1 MIITDLIYN
10 LTLLIS
16 VSILSGYAD
25 LYFPR
30 NALSGKITQGI
41 VFGIT
46 AVTGI
51 IFSYN
56 LSEGILIDGV
66 SIIPGVAALFFGFT
80 SGLIATLTA
89 IFYRTS
95 LGGIGIYTF
104 VLTTLTS
111 FAVGLIF
118 NRYAKY
124 RAKELN
130 AFHFYFMGL
139 MIHSAMLF
147 YLLLL
152 PGNIVKESYES
163 VAFTIITVFPI
174 ATVLICKILSDQLNR
189 YKSANNMKA
198 REELFRTTLYSI
210 GEAVITT
217 DAKGLI
223 KSMNSVAE
231 KLTGWNEKESVGKP
245 VSKVFNIVNEYTG
258 IKSRDPV
265 ELVLIEKKTVAFAN
279 HTLLINKNGDKIP
292 IADSGAPIKN
302 DAGDITGVVLVFRDQ
317 SQEREI
323 ENRIV
328 ETNHILQNI
337 LDTAPVSIFWK
348 NRESVYIGCNKAFA
362 LQAGFNSPSE
372 VYGKNDRHMK
382 WHKEAGKIIEEDR
395 NIISNDANSLGKIE
409 KFILKDGSV
418 KWQRINRV
426 PLKNSLG
433 EITGILGTMEDITD
447 QKLLEEKLAIDED
460 RLRMLVEGTPDFF
473 FYTQDTAGNL
483 NYISP
488 SVERITGHTIE
499 EWLAKRDWFTTDNP
513 INKLAKEI
521 TATHLKGLQ
530 TEEPIYIEIKS
541 KNGELIFLE
550 IYEHPIIRNGKVAGL
565 QGVAH
570 NITNEK
576 NATEKLKTSEAELQ
590 AIFDALPDVV
600 FTINNE
606 GRYLKISS
614 SNQELLY
621 KPADNL
627 LNKTLHEVLPEQT
640 ADYFLQ
646 IIHNVLDNQRGGQI
660 EYELEINDE
669 IKNFLA
675 TIEPLTDDT
684 VLWVARD
691 ITLIK
696 SYHKELIEAKESA
709 EKADKLKSEFLA
721 QMSHEIRS
729 PINNILGHISLVKMF
744 IEGNSYMDE
753 DLNFSFDAIDN
764 SSKRIVRTI
773 DAILNMSD
781 LSLGTYKPN
790 KKKIDI
796 RAIVESLYN
805 EYKSAAERKNLRLAI
820 NNNADVCS
828 IFSDDYSVYQI
839 IANLI
844 DNAIKYTKKG
854 GVEIT
859 LNNQKDALEVKISD
873 TGIGIS
879 EEYQKDLFTA
889 FSQEEH
895 GYTRKFEGT
904 GLGMSLVKRY
914 CELIGAGIEVESKK
928 EIGTTFTLTF
938 PQNIR
943 LN

>member
-10 LTLLIS
+10 LALLIS
-16 VSILSGYAD
+16 VSVLSGYAEP
-25 LYFPR
+25 YFPR
-30 NALSGKITQGI
+30 NTLTGKIIQGF
-41 VFGIT
+41 VFGIA

-56 LSEGILIDGV
+56 LSDGIFIDGA
-66 SIIPGVAALFFGFT
+66 SIIPGVAALFFGYI
-80 SGLIATLTA
+80 SGLIAALAA
-89 IFYRTS
+89 IIYRTS
-95 LGGIGIYTF
+95 LGGIGVYTSA
-104 VLTTLTS
+104 LIILTS
-111 FAVGLIF
+111 LAIGLIF
-118 NRYAKY
+118 RRYARA
-124 RAKELN
+124 RAKDLN
-130 AFHFYFMGL
+130 ALHFYIMGL
-139 MIHSAMLF
+139 IIHFAMLS

-152 PGNIVKESYES
+152 PDIVTETYES
-163 VAFTIITVFPI
+163 AAITIITLFPA
-174 ATVLICKILSDQLNR
+174 ATVLICTILSDQLNR
-189 YKSANNMKA
+189 YKSADKLKA
-198 REELFRTTLYSI
+198 REELFRTALYSI

-231 KLTGWNEKESVGKP
+231 NLTGWNEKDSLGLP
-245 VSKVFNIVNEYTG
+245 VDKVFNIVNEFTG
-258 IKSRDPV
+258 KKSRNPV
-265 ELVLIEKKTVAFAN
+265 ELALEENKTVAFAN
-279 HTLLINKNGDKIP
+279 HTLLINRNGDKIP

-302 DAGDITGVVLVFRDQ
+302 DSGEITGVVLVFRDQ
-317 SQEREI
+317 TQERET
-323 ENRIV
+323 ENRIN

-348 NRESVYIGCNKAFA
+348 NTDSVYIGCNKAFA
-362 LQAGFNSPSE
+362 LQAGFDYPSE
-372 VYGKNDRHMK
+372 IYGKNDHDLK
-382 WHKEAGKIIEEDR
+382 WHKEANKIIGDDKEVIMNDIN
-395 NIISNDANSLGKIE
+395 NIGKIE
-409 KFILKDGSV
+409 KFSLQDGTV
-418 KWQRINRV
+418 KWHRINRV

-433 EITGILGTMEDITD
+433 EITGILGVMEDITD

-473 FYTQDTAGNL
+473 FYTQDAEGNL
-483 NYISP
+483 TYVSP
-488 SVERITGHTIE
+488 SVERITGYNFE
-499 EWLAKRDWFTTDNP
+499 EWFAKRDWFTTDNP

-521 TATHLKGLQ
+521 TVMHLKGLQ
-530 TEEPIYIEIKS
+530 TEEPIYIEIKNKS
-541 KNGELIFLE
+541 GELIFLE

-570 NITNEK
+570 NITKEREFH
-576 NATEKLKTSEAELQ
+576 EKLKTSEAELQ

-627 LNKTLHEVLPEQT
+627 LNRTLHEVLPVQT

-646 IIHNVLDNQRGGQI
+646 IIHNVLEDKKGGQI
-660 EYELEINDE
+660 EYELEINNE
-669 IKNFLA
+669 LKNFLA
-675 TIEPLTDDT
+675 TIEPLTSDT

-696 SYHKELIEAKESA
+696 NYHKELIEAKESA

-744 IEGNSYMDE
+744 IEENSYMDE

-764 SSKRIVRTI
+764 SSRRIVRTI
-773 DAILNMSD
+773 DSILNMSE

-796 RAIVESLYN
+796 LAIVENLYN
-805 EYKSAAERKNLRLAI
+805 EYKSAAARKNLQFNV
-820 NNNADVCS
+820 NNNADFS
-828 IFSDDYSVYQI
+828 LIYSDDYSVYQI

-844 DNAIKYTKKG
+844 DNAIKYTKEG
-854 GVEIT
+854 GIAIT
-859 LNNQKDALEVKISD
+859 LNNLDDVLEVKISD

-879 EEYQKDLFTA
+879 EEYQKSLFTA

-914 CELIGAGIEVESKK
+914 CDLIGAGIEVESKK
-928 EIGTTFTLTF
+928 KVGTTFTLTF
-938 PQNIR
+938 PQNIN